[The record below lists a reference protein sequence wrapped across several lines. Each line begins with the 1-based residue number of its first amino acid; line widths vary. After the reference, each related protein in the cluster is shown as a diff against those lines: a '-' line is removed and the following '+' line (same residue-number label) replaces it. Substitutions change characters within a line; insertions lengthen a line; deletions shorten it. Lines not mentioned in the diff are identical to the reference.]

1 VILIPSDLSKVID
14 AAWEKTRDVPGF
26 LLENK
31 ARFVGLLAACTP
43 AEGLIVEIGSFKG
56 RSTVMLASVAA
67 HYGLG
72 PVVAIDP
79 HNFNLS
85 TTSTRP
91 GPSTLD
97 DFLRSL
103 HTAGLTG
110 QVEFHHAFSKDV
122 GKSWTRP
129 IRLLWIDGDHSYTG
143 AKTDFDRLSAYVNP
157 HGIVA
162 LHDSLNPFP
171 GPIRV
176 FVEDMLRSQKCGGGG
191 IRAFDCLAQYRPED
205 GQKFAQRRASLE
217 SRAKHL
223 IPLVQDGPE
232 LHGLKKLRYKVSR
245 SRVPRKPQQPAVTL
259 FPISGACRQSLCL
272 RTTLEN

>member
-1 VILIPSDLSKVID
+1 MISDSLRP
-14 AAWEKTRDVPGF
+14 EQGHRCRMGKTREVPGF
-26 LLENK
+26 LLENE

-85 TTSTRP
+85 TTSTQP
-91 GPSTLD
+91 GPSTVD

-103 HTAGLTG
+103 HTAGGTG

-122 GKSWTRP
+122 GKSWSRP
-129 IRLLWIDGDHSYTG
+129 IRLLWNDGDHSYTG
-143 AKTDFDRLSAYVNP
+143 AKTDFDRFSPYVNP

-162 LHDSLNPFP
+162 LHDSLNSFP

-176 FVEDMLRSQKCGGGG
+176 FVEDMLRSQKYGGRDSC
-191 IRAFDCLAQYRPED
+191 IRLP
-205 GQKFAQRRASLE
+205 
-217 SRAKHL
+217 
-223 IPLVQDGPE
+223 GP
-232 LHGLKKLRYKVSR
+232 SI
-245 SRVPRKPQQPAVTL
+245 VPRTDKNSHNAVHGWKVG
-259 FPISGACRQSLCL
+259 PSS
-272 RTTLEN
+272 